1 MNAKVVAVDLGGTK
15 TAVALVDTNFKIL
28 SLTTFPTDKQREALL
43 NSLVAEI
50 KKLAPYQAVG
60 LAVAGTVASSGL
72 VVSAPNLPLAGFNI
86 KELLSKAL
94 AVKVF
99 LDNDAN
105 LAALGEKTK
114 GAAKPFNNFILL
126 TLGTGIGGGIFL
138 NGQLYRGYQGA
149 AGEVGHMVI
158 QTGGPLCAC
167 GRYGCLE
174 ALASGRALA
183 RQAAELISK
192 KPAANLAKASRQG
205 QTLDGQFL
213 ATMAK
218 QGDSDA
224 MWLWQQLGY
233 YLGVGI
239 GSLINI
245 FNPEAVVLSGG
256 LMIEAKLF
264 LAAAKKAASQTVIDA
279 RAQKTPIISGTLGP
293 EAGLI
298 GAAALAFNGDTPV
311 GRSVPQ

>member
-1 MNAKVVAVDLGGTK
+1 MSAKVVAVDLGGTK

-28 SLTTFPTDKQREALL
+28 NLITLPTYKQKEV
-43 NSLVAEI
+43 LVNNLIAKI
-50 KKLAPYQAVG
+50 KKLAPYQGVG
-60 LAVAGTVASSGL
+60 LAVAGTVDSSGL
-72 VVSAPNLPLAGFNI
+72 IVSAPNLPLAGINI
-86 KELLSKAL
+86 KELLNKAL
-94 AVKVF
+94 AARVF

-114 GAAKPFNNFILL
+114 GIAKPFDNFILL

-149 AGEVGHMVI
+149 AGEIGHMVI

-167 GRYGCLE
+167 GRSGCLE
-174 ALASGRALA
+174 ALASGTALI
-183 RQAAELISK
+183 RQAEQLMHK
-192 KPAANLAKASRQG
+192 KPTANLTQASQQK
-205 QTLDGQFL
+205 QTLDGRFL
-213 ATMAK
+213 AERAK

-224 MWLWQQLGY
+224 LQLWQQLGY

-256 LMIEAKLF
+256 LMAEANLFLEEAKQ
-264 LAAAKKAASQTVIDA
+264 AASQTVIDT
-279 RAQKTPIISGTLGP
+279 RAQKTPIISGRLGP
-293 EAGLI
+293 EAGII
-298 GAAALAFNGDTPV
+298 GAAALAFA
-311 GRSVPQ
+311 SLS